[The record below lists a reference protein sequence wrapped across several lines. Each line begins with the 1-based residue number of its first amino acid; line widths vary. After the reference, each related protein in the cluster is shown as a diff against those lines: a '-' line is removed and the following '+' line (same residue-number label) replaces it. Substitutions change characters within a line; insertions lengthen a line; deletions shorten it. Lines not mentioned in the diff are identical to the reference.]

1 MILHVKGCEQRAAH
15 LLSCFSMPKLVHWY
29 SSPDHLDEYLAM
41 DCYFT
46 VGPHLEDEAVRQVA
60 LRAPL
65 SRLLLETDGLDAIA
79 WATGRHISMKEYAGF
94 LREQLKRVAAL
105 RGIAPHE
112 LERQMEHTLCT
123 FLGSAPVIRRTFA

>member
-1 MILHVKGCEQRAAH
+1 M
-15 LLSCFSMPKLVHWY
+15 
-29 SSPDHLDEYLAM
+29 DEYLAR

-60 LRAPL
+60 RRAPL

>member
-1 MILHVKGCEQRAAH
+1 
-15 LLSCFSMPKLVHWY
+15 
-29 SSPDHLDEYLAM
+29 M

-79 WATGRHISMKEYAGF
+79 WATGQHISMKEYAGF

>member
-1 MILHVKGCEQRAAH
+1 MSRINSLEAENVKRIRAVKIEPTATG
-15 LLSCFSMPKLVHWY
+15 L
-29 SSPDHLDEYLAM
+29 
-41 DCYFT
+41 T
-46 VGPHLEDEAVRQVA
+46 VVGGRNNQGKTSV
-60 LRAPL
+60 
-65 SRLLLETDGLDAIA
+65 LDAIA